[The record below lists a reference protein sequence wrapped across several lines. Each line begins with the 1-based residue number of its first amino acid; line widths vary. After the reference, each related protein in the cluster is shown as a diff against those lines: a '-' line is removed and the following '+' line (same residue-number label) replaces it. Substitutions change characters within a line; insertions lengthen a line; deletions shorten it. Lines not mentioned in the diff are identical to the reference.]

1 MITNVVKKES
11 GYGWQVNV
19 DAIGKNLME
28 LVSFPSVQTKFE
40 KETLFV
46 GGGYSTHIT
55 QVALF
60 SKGFNFNVFI
70 LIY

>member
-1 MITNVVKKES
+1 MITNVVKKEG

-28 LVSFPSVQTKFE
+28 LVSFPSAQTKFE

-55 QVALF
+55 
-60 SKGFNFNVFI
+60 
-70 LIY
+70 

>member
-19 DAIGKNLME
+19 DAIGNNLME
-28 LVSFPSVQTKFE
+28 LISFPSQQTKFE
-40 KETLFV
+40 KKTLFV

-55 QVALF
+55 LVKLF
-60 SKGFNFNVFI
+60 NSN
-70 LIY
+70 